1 MIPSWVATAI
11 LSRWFTNAL
20 LIAHAYTISNVVD
33 ENGGVIGNHQEVN
46 TFLRSHIS
54 AMSLPE
60 DDFHVEELRS
70 LLEHALQNTYKSRE
84 NDPKGGS
91 IMFNCLRLFGKDY
104 QYSVVSNTNGELC
117 NHYPSKV
124 VVLEYV
130 LAPGDGCP
138 KHSVQS
144 LYNVDELKELFSK
157 ARFAR
162 CRARFS
168 IPVILFE
175 GKHICRSATISGGAE
190 IYGRSGIDFFFT
202 GGESIPGGSTNNDE
216 SSEWQLFNRI
226 RGQDIRLLKQFSVST
241 ICDLMVEKKK
251 VKFGMNVTSSE
262 KVDKENRY
270 ADFSIMSVP
279 YPGCEFFREWR
290 QNGYMAEGMMFDWNQ
305 GYVDADLDL
314 PDQVACSI
322 DWTKYRKISAL
333 GNIAELASQL
343 HPLCC
348 GGLETGQVAKTIY
361 MASLPIPNS
370 HKAKGRP
377 IKNVSLEQELQP
389 QS

>member
-1 MIPSWVATAI
+1 M
-11 LSRWFTNAL
+11 F
-20 LIAHAYTISNVVD
+20 
-33 ENGGVIGNHQEVN
+33 
-46 TFLRSHIS
+46 

-60 DDFHVEELRS
+60 DEFQVEELRS

-130 LAPGDGCP
+130 LAQCDESS
-138 KHSVQS
+138 KHRVQS
-144 LYNVDELKELFSK
+144 LYNVEDLKELFSK

-202 GGESIPGGSTNNDE
+202 GGESIPGGSTNTDE

-226 RGQDIRLLKQFSVST
+226 RGQDIRLLKQFSVGM

-270 ADFSIMSVP
+270 AEFSIMSVP

-290 QNGYMAEGMMFDWNQ
+290 QNGYMAEGMMFDWEQ

-314 PDQVACSI
+314 PDQMTLPCSI
-322 DWTKYRKISAL
+322 DWTKYR
-333 GNIAELASQL
+333 
-343 HPLCC
+343 
-348 GGLETGQVAKTIY
+348 V
-361 MASLPIPNS
+361 
-370 HKAKGRP
+370 GRP
-377 IKNVSLEQELQP
+377 
-389 QS
+389 